1 MTPDS
6 DDCSGVGPNAGGDGD
21 GSGDDG
27 VGEAAEQAEVFA
39 GGGVVVDAYGRIL
52 LVHRP
57 RYDDWTF
64 PKGKLD
70 PGETLE
76 QCALREVA
84 EETGLICSL
93 GAEVAVT
100 RYVDH
105 KGRDKLVRY
114 WLMTVVDGVFEPNDE
129 VEEIRWVSPDEA
141 AELLSYARDLS
152 VLAAVTG

>member
-1 MTPDS
+1 VTQEPDHR
-6 DDCSGVGPNAGGDGD
+6 SGVDHH
-21 GSGDDG
+21 DDRG
-27 VGEAAEQAEVFA
+27 VGEADVEADVEAEVFA
-39 GGGVVVDAYGRIL
+39 GGGVVVDGAGRIL

-84 EETGLICSL
+84 EETGFVCSL
-93 GAEVAVT
+93 GAEIAVT

-114 WLMTVVDGVFEPNDE
+114 WLMTVVDGAFEPNDE
-129 VEEIRWVSPDEA
+129 VEEIRWVTPDEA
-141 AELLSYARDLS
+141 AELLSYPRDLL
-152 VLAAVTG
+152 VLAAVAG

>member
-1 MTPDS
+1 MTQDPDDRS
-6 DDCSGVGPNAGGDGD
+6 DVGSSGVGGG
-21 GSGDDG
+21 GSDDEG
-27 VGEAAEQAEVFA
+27 AERAEVFA
-39 GGGVVVDAYGRIL
+39 GGGVVVDEAGRLL

-84 EETGLICSL
+84 EETGFVCSL
-93 GAEVAVT
+93 GPEIAVT

-105 KGRDKLVRY
+105 RGRDKLVRY
-114 WLMTVVDGVFEPNDE
+114 WAMTVVDGAFVPNDE
-129 VEEIRWVSPDEA
+129 VEEIRWVTADEA
-141 AELLSYARDLS
+141 AELLSYERDLS
-152 VLAAVTG
+152 VLAAVVG

>member
-1 MTPDS
+1 VTHGPDDS
-6 DDCSGVGPNAGGDGD
+6 SGVDPPGGDVV
-21 GSGDDG
+21 GDDEG
-27 VGEAAEQAEVFA
+27 AEQAEVFA
-39 GGGVVVDAYGRIL
+39 GGGVVVDEAGRLL

-84 EETGLICSL
+84 EETGFVCSL
-93 GAEVAVT
+93 GPEIAVT

-105 KGRDKLVRY
+105 RGRDKLVRY
-114 WLMTVVDGVFEPNDE
+114 WAMTVVDGAFVPNDE
-129 VEEIRWVSPDEA
+129 VEEIRWVTADEA
-141 AELLSYARDLS
+141 AELLSYERDLS
-152 VLAAVTG
+152 VLAAVVG

>member
-1 MTPDS
+1 VTREPDEG
-6 DDCSGVGPNAGGDGD
+6 DDIGQYGGGGDD
-21 GSGDDG
+21 ETD
-27 VGEAAEQAEVFA
+27 AEPERAEVFA
-39 GGGVVVDAYGRIL
+39 GGGVVVDEVGRIL

-70 PGETLE
+70 PGETIE
-76 QCALREVA
+76 ECALREVA
-84 EETGLICSL
+84 EETGFACAL

-114 WLMTVVDGVFEPNDE
+114 WLMTVIGGAFEPNDE
-129 VEEIRWVSPDEA
+129 VEEIRWVTRDEA
-141 AELLSYARDLS
+141 AGLLSYERDHD
-152 VLAAVTG
+152 VLRAVTTT

>member
-1 MTPDS
+1 VTQDPDGTS
-6 DDCSGVGPNAGGDGD
+6 AAALDAGAG
-21 GSGDDG
+21 
-27 VGEAAEQAEVFA
+27 AEAEVFA
-39 GGGVVVDAYGRIL
+39 GGGVVVDAVGRIL

-84 EETGLICSL
+84 EETGFACSL
-93 GAEVAVT
+93 GSEIAVT

-114 WLMTVVDGVFEPNDE
+114 WRMTVTGGAFEPNDE
-129 VEEIRWVSPDEA
+129 VEEIRWVTKAEA
-141 AELLSYARDLS
+141 AELLSYPRDLS
-152 VLAAVTG
+152 VLAALGG

>member
-1 MTPDS
+1 MTRGS
-6 DDCSGVGPNAGGDGD
+6 DDGSDVGRPPGRDVVGDG
-21 GSGDDG
+21 
-27 VGEAAEQAEVFA
+27 GEGEEQAEVCA
-39 GGGVVVDAYGRIL
+39 GGGVVVDGVGRIL

-70 PGETLE
+70 PGETIE

-84 EETGLICSL
+84 EETGFVCAL
-93 GAEVAVT
+93 GAEIAVT

-114 WLMTVVDGVFEPNDE
+114 WLMTVTGGDFEPNDE
-129 VEEIRWVSPDEA
+129 VEEIRWVTRDEA
-141 AELLSYARDLS
+141 AELLSYPRDLA
-152 VLAAVTG
+152 VLAAVAG